1 MKARVYIAG
10 PYQGSLMEGLDHI
23 RSGIR
28 AATELMLSGYTPY
41 CPFID
46 WHFYLMLRENENLT
60 INDFYECSLSW
71 LYMSNAILVLPGW
84 VKSKGVLAELKIAR
98 EERIPIFF
106 SIEELKKAP
115 IERIHLARRDVKNEN
130 WSPK

>member
-1 MKARVYIAG
+1 MRVRVYIAG

-41 CPFID
+41 CPFTD
-46 WHFYLMLRENENLT
+46 WHFYLMLMENEALT
-60 INDFYECSLSW
+60 VSDFYECSLAW
-71 LYMSNAILVLPGW
+71 LYMSNAVLVLPGW
-84 VKSKGVLAELKIAR
+84 VKSKGVLAELKIAK
-98 EERIPIFF
+98 EEGIPIFF

-115 IERIHLARRDVKNEN
+115 IEKIHFVTRKVKR
-130 WSPK
+130 